1 MKRILFIIITII
13 ECAVLTLPIR
23 LVDNRYNYSERV
35 TSYTVKGVTNNYY
48 YRGYREGYIPR

>member
-13 ECAVLTLPIR
+13 ECDGCAVLTLPIR

-35 TSYTVKGVTNNYY
+35 TSYS
-48 YRGYREGYIPR
+48 EGGNK